1 MSDLMRGIEKCTYG
15 GKADYPW
22 EVSML
27 IFGLCKFRKF
37 YPGKYLDLD
46 KGTVKTKLLK
56 IDNRITSLFTC

>member
-15 GKADYPW
+15 AKADYPW

-27 IFGLCKFRKF
+27 IFGLCK
-37 YPGKYLDLD
+37 YLDLN
-46 KGTVKTKLLK
+46 KVTVKTKLLK